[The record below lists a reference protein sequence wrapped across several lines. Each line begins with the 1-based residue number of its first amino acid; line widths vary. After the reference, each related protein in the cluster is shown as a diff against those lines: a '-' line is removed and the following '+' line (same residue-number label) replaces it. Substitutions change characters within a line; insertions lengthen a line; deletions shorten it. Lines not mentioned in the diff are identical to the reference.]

1 MIKILFICIACAK
14 KIQKTLAGAA
24 VLRRSCQCGTG
35 KMQNMPSPAGNFT
48 SIVRQFTVP
57 GRNAKPYPLVYIDCY
72 LRSLPPR
79 GTLIR
84 YHGRTGLST
93 VEMSEFHTFETFS
106 PSICT
111 TLLSRTRCRSRGSC
125 SARGRAIPHGS
136 RARGCVHRR
145 AETPFPPQCRRRPR
159 SRPRFQ

>member
-1 MIKILFICIACAK
+1 MIKIFIYLHCLRKEDTKNI
-14 KIQKTLAGAA
+14 GRRSR
-24 VLRRSCQCGTG
+24 VRRSCQCGTG
-35 KMQNMPSPAGNFT
+35 KMPVRPSPAGNFT

-72 LRSLPPR
+72 YDRSR
-79 GTLIR
+79 SAGTLIR

-111 TLLSRTRCRSRGSC
+111 TLLSRTRCRSRGPC
-125 SARGRAIPHGS
+125 SARGRAIPRGS
-136 RARGCVHRR
+136 RARGCAHRR
-145 AETPFPPQCRRRPR
+145 AETPFPPRCRRRPR
-159 SRPRFQ
+159 SRPRPR